1 MAERQIEHRKSR
13 PVISVRFPFVNWR
26 SRSVA
31 KSGYQWGMKSS
42 VKAEHQQ
49 KSYDL

>member
-1 MAERQIEHRKSR
+1 MAERQIEHCKSCL
-13 PVISVRFPFVNWR
+13 VISVRFPFVNWR

-31 KSGYQWGMKSS
+31 KSAYQWGMKCL
-42 VKAEHQQ
+42 VKVKHQQ